1 MNAQQQGG
9 PLNIDPNN
17 ASLIYDEYGRPFI
30 IVRDQDKQS
39 RLKGIEAHKA
49 NILAAR
55 TITNIMKTSL
65 GPKGMDKMMVSPDGA
80 VSVSNDGATILDRI
94 QVEHQVAKLLVE
106 LSRSQ
111 DDEIGDGTTGVVV
124 LAGGLLQ
131 QAEQLLDKGIHPV
144 RIAQGFEKACQ
155 VALKHL
161 DDISD
166 TIPVSQTDTKVL
178 HECAKTTLSSKIVNR
193 FHDQMAKIA
202 VDAVLSVCDWSRRDV
217 NFDLIKVE
225 GKTGGKLEDS
235 CMVTGIILPKEFSHP
250 QMPKELS
257 DVKVALLTCA
267 FEPPKPKTK
276 HQVRLSTAEQYKEL
290 YEREQKYFTE
300 MVDLCANSGATC
312 VMCQW
317 GFDDEANHLLY
328 QKNLPAVRWVGGVEL
343 ELLAIATG
351 ARIVPRFSE
360 LSEDKLG
367 TCGKIRT
374 LEFGTT
380 KERMLVIEDCPHSN
394 AVTIFLRG
402 GNQMV
407 IDEAQRS
414 IHDALCVVRNL
425 IKDNRVV
432 YGGASAEISCARIIR
447 EESNKI
453 TGMDQY
459 AFRGYA
465 KALESIGLA
474 LAENSGLNP
483 IETLAECRRAQVKE
497 TNPYL
502 GIDCLNKGTMNMK
515 EQKVFETLIGKK
527 QQLLLATQVVKMI
540 LKIDDVMQP
549 KGM

>member
-1 MNAQQQGG
+1 M
-9 PLNIDPNN
+9 NIDPNN
-17 ASLIYDEYGRPFI
+17 AQLIYDEYGRPFI

-39 RLKGIEAHKA
+39 RLKGLEAHKA

-65 GPKGMDKMMVSPDGA
+65 GPKGMDKMMVSPDGE

-131 QAEQLLDKGIHPV
+131 QAETLLDKGIHPV
-144 RIAQGFEKACQ
+144 RIAQGFERACEI
-155 VALKHL
+155 ALKHL
-161 DDISD
+161 DSISD
-166 TIPVSQTDTKVL
+166 TIPVSKDDTRIL

-193 FHDQMAKIA
+193 FHDQMAQIA
-202 VDAVLSVCDWSRRDV
+202 VDAVLSVCDWERRDV
-217 NFDLIKVE
+217 NFDMIKIE

-235 CMVTGIILPKEFSHP
+235 CLINGILLPKSFSHP
-250 QMPKELS
+250 QMPTEIK
-257 DVKVALLTCA
+257 DVKLALLTCA

-276 HQVRLSTAEQYKEL
+276 HQVRLETADQYREL
-290 YEREQKYFTE
+290 YQAEQKYFTD
-300 MVDLCANSGATC
+300 MVDLCVKSGATC

-328 QKNLPAVRWVGGVEL
+328 QKGLPAVRWVGGVEL

-351 ARIVPRFSE
+351 SRICPRFEE
-360 LSEDKLG
+360 LNEDKLG
-367 TCGKIRT
+367 KCGSIRT

-380 KERMLVIEDCPHSN
+380 KDVMLVVEDCPNSN

-407 IDEAQRS
+407 IDEARRS

-447 EESNKI
+447 EESNNI

-459 AFRGYA
+459 AFRGFS

-483 IETLAECRRAQVKE
+483 IESLAEVRRAQVE
-497 TNPYL
+497 TKNPHL
-502 GIDCLNKGTMNMK
+502 GIDCLQLGTNDMK

>member
-1 MNAQQQGG
+1 MQQGG

-17 ASLIYDEYGRPFI
+17 AQLIYDEYGRPFI

-39 RLKGIEAHKA
+39 RLKGLEAHKA

-65 GPKGMDKMMVSPDGA
+65 GPKGMDKMMVSPDGE

-106 LSRSQ
+106 LSKSQ

-131 QAEQLLDKGIHPV
+131 QAETLLDKGIHPV
-144 RIAQGFEKACQ
+144 RVAQGFERACD

-161 DDISD
+161 DAISD
-166 TIPVSQTDTKVL
+166 TIPVSKQDTKIL

-202 VDAVLSVCDWSRRDV
+202 VDAVLAVCDWERRDV
-217 NFDLIKVE
+217 NFDMIKVE

-235 CMVTGIILPKEFSHP
+235 CLIKGILLPKSFSHP
-250 QMPKELS
+250 QMPTEIK
-257 DVKVALLTCA
+257 DVKMALLTCA
-267 FEPPKPKTK
+267 FEPPKPKNK
-276 HQVRLSTAEQYKEL
+276 HQLRLSTAEQYEEL
-290 YEREQKYFTE
+290 YKQEQKYFTD
-300 MVDLCANSGATC
+300 MVDLCVNSGATC

-328 QKNLPAVRWVGGVEL
+328 QRGLPAVRWVGGVEL

-351 ARIVPRFSE
+351 ARICPRFEE
-360 LSEDKLG
+360 LTPKKLG
-367 TCGKIRT
+367 TCGSIKT
-374 LEFGTT
+374 LTFGTT
-380 KERMLVIEDCPHSN
+380 KDVMLVVEDCPNSN

-407 IDEAQRS
+407 IDEASRS

-447 EESNKI
+447 KEANNI

-483 IETLAECRRAQVKE
+483 IETLAEVRRAQVDTGNPHLGVDCMQSG
-497 TNPYL
+497 TN
-502 GIDCLNKGTMNMK
+502 NMK

-527 QQLLLATQVVKMI
+527 QQLLLATLMVKMI

>member
-1 MNAQQQGG
+1 M
-9 PLNIDPNN
+9 NIDPNN
-17 ASLIYDEYGRPFI
+17 AQLIYDEYGRPFI

-39 RLKGIEAHKA
+39 RLTGREAHKA

-65 GPKGMDKMMVSPDGA
+65 GPKGMDKMMVSPDGE

-106 LSRSQ
+106 LARSQ

-131 QAEQLLDKGIHPV
+131 QAESLLDKGIHPV
-144 RIAQGFEKACQ
+144 RIAQGFERACDI
-155 VALKHL
+155 ALKHL
-161 DDISD
+161 DSISD
-166 TIPVSQTDTKVL
+166 TIPVSKDDTKIL

-193 FHDQMAKIA
+193 FHDKMAKIA
-202 VDAVLSVCDWSRRDV
+202 VDAVLSVVNWERRDV
-217 NFDLIKVE
+217 NFDMIKVE

-235 CMVTGIILPKEFSHP
+235 CLINGILLPKSFSHP
-250 QMPKELS
+250 QMPKEIK
-257 DVKVALLTCA
+257 DVKLALLTCA

-276 HQVRLSTAEQYKEL
+276 HQVRLETADQYREL
-290 YEREQKYFTE
+290 YQAEQKYFTD
-300 MVDLCANSGATC
+300 MVDLCVKSGATC

-328 QKNLPAVRWVGGVEL
+328 QKGLPAVRWVGGVEL

-351 ARIVPRFSE
+351 SRICPRFEE
-360 LSEDKLG
+360 LNADKLG
-367 TCGKIRT
+367 KCGSIRT

-380 KERMLVIEDCPHSN
+380 KDVMLVVEDCPNSN

-407 IDEAQRS
+407 IDEARRS

-447 EESNKI
+447 AEANNI

-459 AFRGYA
+459 AFRA
-465 KALESIGLA
+465 FSKALESIGLA

-483 IETLAECRRAQVKE
+483 IETLAEVARAQVE
-497 TNPYL
+497 TSNPHL
-502 GIDCLNKGTMNMK
+502 GIDCLQVGTNDMK

>member
-1 MNAQQQGG
+1 MQQGG

-17 ASLIYDEYGRPFI
+17 AQLIYDEYGRPFI

-65 GPKGMDKMMVSPDGA
+65 GPKGMDKMMVSPDGE

-106 LSRSQ
+106 LSKSQ

-131 QAEQLLDKGIHPV
+131 QAETLLDKGIHPV
-144 RIAQGFEKACQ
+144 RIAQGFERACD

-161 DDISD
+161 DAIADQ
-166 TIPVSQTDTKVL
+166 IPVSRKDTKIL

-193 FHDQMAKIA
+193 FHDQMAQIA
-202 VDAVLSVCDWSRRDV
+202 VDAVLAVCDWERRDV
-217 NFDLIKVE
+217 NFDMIKVE

-235 CMVTGIILPKEFSHP
+235 CLIKGILLPKSFSHP
-250 QMPKELS
+250 QMPTEIK

-267 FEPPKPKTK
+267 FEPPKPKNK
-276 HQVRLSTAEQYKEL
+276 HQLRLSTAEQYEEL
-290 YEREQKYFTE
+290 YKQEQKYFTD
-300 MVDLCANSGATC
+300 MVDLCVKSGATC

-328 QKNLPAVRWVGGVEL
+328 QRGLPAVRWVGGVEL

-351 ARIVPRFSE
+351 ARICPRFEE
-360 LSEDKLG
+360 LTPKKLG
-367 TCGKIRT
+367 TCGSIKT

-380 KERMLVIEDCPHSN
+380 KDVMLVVEECPNSN

-407 IDEAQRS
+407 IDEASRS

-447 EESNKI
+447 KEANNI

-459 AFRGYA
+459 AFRAYA

-483 IETLAECRRAQVKE
+483 IETLAEVRRAQVDSG
-497 TNPYL
+497 NPHL
-502 GIDCLNKGTMNMK
+502 GVDCLQLGTNNMK

-527 QQLLLATQVVKMI
+527 QQLLLATQMVKMI

>member
-1 MNAQQQGG
+1 MQQGG
-9 PLNIDPNN
+9 PMNIDPNS
-17 ASLIYDEYGRPFI
+17 AQLIYDEYGRPFI
-30 IVRDQDKQS
+30 ILKDQDKQS
-39 RLKGIEAHKA
+39 RVKGLEAQKA
-49 NILAAR
+49 NITAAR

-65 GPKGMDKMMVSPDGA
+65 GPKGMDKMLVSPDGA

-124 LAGGLLQ
+124 LAGGLLSE
-131 QAEQLLDKGIHPV
+131 AEGLLDKGIHPV
-144 RIAQGFEKACQ
+144 RVAQGFERACQ

-161 DDISD
+161 DDIAD
-166 TIPVSQTDTKVL
+166 TLPVSQEDTKLL

-202 VDAVLSVCDWSRRDV
+202 VDAVLSVVDWTRRDV
-217 NFDLIKVE
+217 NFDLIKIE
-225 GKTGGKLEDS
+225 GKTGGRLEDS
-235 CMVTGIILPKEFSHP
+235 CLVKGIILPKEFSHP
-250 QMPKELS
+250 QMPTEIK
-257 DVKVALLTCA
+257 DVKLALLTCA

-276 HQVRLSTAEQYKEL
+276 HEVRIETAEQYKEL
-290 YEREQKYFTE
+290 YEREQKYFTD
-300 MVDLCANSGATC
+300 MVDLCVKSEATC

-328 QKNLPAVRWVGGVEL
+328 SRGLPAVRWVGGVEL
-343 ELLAIATG
+343 ELLALATG
-351 ARIVPRFSE
+351 ARIIPRFEEMSPE
-360 LSEDKLG
+360 KLG
-367 TCGKIRT
+367 KCGSIR
-374 LEFGTT
+374 LMEFGTT
-380 KERMLVIEDCPHSN
+380 KEKMMVVEDCPHSN

-407 IDEAQRS
+407 IEEAERS

-432 YGGASAEISCARIIR
+432 YGGASAELSCARIIQK
-447 EESNKI
+447 EANTI

-459 AFRGYA
+459 AFRSFA
-465 KALESIGLA
+465 RALESIGIA

-483 IETLAECRRAQVKE
+483 IESLAEVKKAQIDQN
-497 TNPYL
+497 NPYL
-502 GIDCLNKGTMNMK
+502 GIDCLQKGTMDMK
-515 EQKVFETLIGKK
+515 QQKVFETLIGKK

-540 LKIDDVMQP
+540 LKIDDVIAPASMQF
-549 KGM
+549 

>member
-1 MNAQQQGG
+1 M
-9 PLNIDPNN
+9 NIDPNN
-17 ASLIYDEYGRPFI
+17 AQLIYDEYGRPFI

-39 RLKGIEAHKA
+39 RLKGMEAHKA

-65 GPKGMDKMMVSPDGA
+65 GPKGMDKMMVSPDGE

-131 QAEQLLDKGIHPV
+131 QAETLLDKGIHPV
-144 RIAQGFEKACQ
+144 RIAQGFERACDI
-155 VALKHL
+155 ALKHL
-161 DDISD
+161 DSISD
-166 TIPVSQTDTKVL
+166 QIPVSKDNTKIL

-193 FHDQMAKIA
+193 FHDQMAQIA
-202 VDAVLSVCDWSRRDV
+202 VDAVLSVVDWDRRDV
-217 NFDLIKVE
+217 NFDMIKVE

-235 CMVTGIILPKEFSHP
+235 CLIKGILLPKSFSHP
-250 QMPKELS
+250 QMPKEIK
-257 DVKVALLTCA
+257 DVKLALLTCA

-276 HQVRLSTAEQYKEL
+276 HQLRMETAEQYKEL
-290 YEREQKYFTE
+290 YKQEQKYFTD
-300 MVDLCANSGATC
+300 MVDLCVKSGATC

-328 QKNLPAVRWVGGVEL
+328 QKGLPAVRWVGGVEL

-351 ARIVPRFSE
+351 SRIVPRFEE
-360 LSEDKLG
+360 LAPNKLG
-367 TCGKIRT
+367 TCGSIRT

-380 KERMLVIEDCPHSN
+380 RDVMLVVEDCPNTN

-407 IDEAQRS
+407 IDEARRS

-447 EESNKI
+447 QEANNI

-483 IETLAECRRAQVKE
+483 IESLAEVRRAQVE
-497 TNPYL
+497 TSNPHL
-502 GIDCLNKGTMNMK
+502 GIDCLQLGTNDMK

>member
-1 MNAQQQGG
+1 MQQGG
-9 PLNIDPNN
+9 PMNIDPNN
-17 ASLIYDEYGRPFI
+17 AQLIYDEYGRPFI

-39 RLKGIEAHKA
+39 RVKGLEAHKA

-65 GPKGMDKMMVSPDGA
+65 GPKGMDKMMVSPDGE

-131 QAEQLLDKGIHPV
+131 QAESLLDKGIHPV
-144 RIAQGFEKACQ
+144 RIAQGFERACDI
-155 VALKHL
+155 ALKHL
-161 DDISD
+161 DSISD
-166 TIPVSQTDTKVL
+166 TIPVSKDDTQIL

-193 FHDQMAKIA
+193 FHDQMAQIA
-202 VDAVLSVCDWSRRDV
+202 VDAVLSVVDWDRRDV
-217 NFDLIKVE
+217 NFDMIKVE

-235 CMVTGIILPKEFSHP
+235 CLINGILLPKSFSHP
-250 QMPKELS
+250 QMPTEIK
-257 DVKVALLTCA
+257 DVKLALLTCA

-276 HQVRLSTAEQYKEL
+276 HQVRLESAEQYKEL
-290 YEREQKYFTE
+290 YQQEQKYFTD
-300 MVDLCANSGATC
+300 MVDLCVKSGATC

-328 QKNLPAVRWVGGVEL
+328 QRGLPAVRWVGGVEL

-351 ARIVPRFSE
+351 SRICPRFEE
-360 LSEDKLG
+360 LNEKKLG
-367 TCGKIRT
+367 HCGSIRT

-380 KERMLVIEDCPHSN
+380 KDVMLVVEDCPNSK

-407 IDEAQRS
+407 IDEARRS

-447 EESNKI
+447 QEANNI

-483 IETLAECRRAQVKE
+483 IESLAEVRREQVE
-497 TNPYL
+497 TSNPHL
-502 GIDCLNKGTMNMK
+502 GIDCLQLGTKNMK
-515 EQKVFETLIGKK
+515 DQKVFETLIGKK

>member
-1 MNAQQQGG
+1 M
-9 PLNIDPNN
+9 NIDPNN
-17 ASLIYDEYGRPFI
+17 AQLIYDEYGRPFI

-39 RLKGIEAHKA
+39 RLTGREAHKA

-65 GPKGMDKMMVSPDGA
+65 GPKGMDKMMVSPDGE

-106 LSRSQ
+106 LARSQ

-131 QAEQLLDKGIHPV
+131 QAESLLDKGIHPV
-144 RIAQGFEKACQ
+144 RIAQGFERACDI
-155 VALKHL
+155 ALKHL
-161 DDISD
+161 DSISD
-166 TIPVSQTDTKVL
+166 TIPVSKDDTKIL

-193 FHDQMAKIA
+193 FHDKMAKIA
-202 VDAVLSVCDWSRRDV
+202 VDAVLSVVNWERRDV
-217 NFDLIKVE
+217 NFDMIKVE

-235 CMVTGIILPKEFSHP
+235 CLINGILLPKSFSHP
-250 QMPKELS
+250 QMPKDIK
-257 DVKVALLTCA
+257 DVKIALLTCA

-276 HQVRLSTAEQYKEL
+276 HQVRLETADQYREL
-290 YEREQKYFTE
+290 YQAEQKYFTD
-300 MVDLCANSGATC
+300 MVDLCVKSGATC

-328 QKNLPAVRWVGGVEL
+328 QKGLPAVRWVGGVEL

-351 ARIVPRFSE
+351 ARICPRFEE
-360 LSEDKLG
+360 LNEAKLG
-367 TCGKIRT
+367 KCGSIKT

-380 KERMLVIEDCPHSN
+380 KDVMLVVEDCPNSN

-407 IDEAQRS
+407 IDEARRS

-447 EESNKI
+447 AEANNI

-459 AFRGYA
+459 AFRA
-465 KALESIGLA
+465 FSKALESIGLA

-483 IETLAECRRAQVKE
+483 IETLAEVARAQVE
-497 TNPYL
+497 TSNPHL
-502 GIDCLNKGTMNMK
+502 GIDCLQVGTNDMK